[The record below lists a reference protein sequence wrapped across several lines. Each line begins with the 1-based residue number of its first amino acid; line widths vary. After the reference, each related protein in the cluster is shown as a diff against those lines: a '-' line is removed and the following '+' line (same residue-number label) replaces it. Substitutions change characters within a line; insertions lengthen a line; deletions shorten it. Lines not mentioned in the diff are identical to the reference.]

1 MNPDRSNYEHW
12 ALDYLEG
19 TLDASRRE
27 SFERFLAA
35 HADLAEEI
43 RSLVPLPVLP
53 VERIEYPDTQALLRG
68 GRRVA
73 LRRAGSLLSGAAAAS
88 LIVGLF
94 VVADRTLSQGRQML
108 MSQRI
113 ELTEEQMPIMDLQA
127 EASDEQEVSPAV
139 VTALRTETP
148 IVRRS
153 SGLSESCADASSS
166 VVEISETSFRP
177 VAEMPVAPVLDE
189 GLTRRIEIRGAAD
202 RPVAPAVP
210 TLSVP
215 REAFVVASENGRRS
229 LRELRSGVRA
239 ADAGETMRAGNA
251 ETRSAL
257 SSLLAPL
264 DYIIPIKTYRT
275 ENESGIE
282 IASLIRIGNRKID

>member
-35 HADLAEEI
+35 HADLADEI
-43 RSLVPLPVLP
+43 RSLAPLPVLP
-53 VERIEYPDTQALLRG
+53 AERIAYPDPQALLRG
-68 GRRVA
+68 GRRIA

-88 LIVGLF
+88 LVVGLF
-94 VVADRTLSQGRQML
+94 VVADRTLSQGRQVL

-113 ELTEEQMPIMDLQA
+113 ELTEERMPAMELQA
-127 EASDEQEVSPAV
+127 EVSEEQESPSTVAI
-139 VTALRTETP
+139 ALRTETP
-148 IVRRS
+148 VSRRS
-153 SGLSESCADASSS
+153 SGLSETSERVPLVAEA
-166 VVEISETSFRP
+166 SETSVRN
-177 VAEMPVAPVLDE
+177 VVDMPVAPVLSE
-189 GLTRRIEIRGAAD
+189 GLTHKIEIREAGD
-202 RPVAPAVP
+202 RSVASVLS

-215 REAFVVASENGRRS
+215 REVFVAASENGRRT
-229 LRELRSGVRA
+229 LETRSGVRA
-239 ADAGETMRAGNA
+239 SNTDETMRTGNA
-251 ETRSAL
+251 DGRSAL
-257 SSLLAPL
+257 SALLAPL
-264 DYIIPIKTYRT
+264 DCIIPIKTYRT